1 MTLGIGQPFRDSRD
15 PNIKAP
21 TRFSHSQTIDALL
34 DAMTLPEQVALLAG
48 ADFWTTVPLPRLGVP
63 AFKVTDGPNGARG
76 GSFKGGVTTACFPA
90 GIGLAATWNIALI
103 RQAGEAL
110 ADEARLK
117 GASVLLAPTVNLHRS
132 TLNGRN
138 FECYSEDPWL
148 AGEIGVA
155 YIRGVQ
161 NRGVAAT
168 IKHFV
173 GNESEHQRMTISSR
187 IGERALRELYLL
199 PFEKAVK
206 QAGVW
211 AVMSAYNRINGCF
224 AGDHAPLIDG
234 VLRGEWGFDG
244 LVMSDWMASLDTV
257 KAAQA
262 GLDLEMPGP
271 TRCRGEQLVQ
281 AVEAGQVDAA
291 AVRAAAGRVLRL
303 AQRVGAFDAAGIPEE
318 RSADLP
324 GHRQLIR
331 RLGAEGCVLLKND
344 RALLPL
350 APARIAQPRTL
361 ALIGPNA
368 QTARIMGGGSA
379 TVNALHRIT
388 PFEGVAAQCGTGT
401 RLLHA
406 VGADNHRW
414 VPVLAQPMELAFF
427 DGTDFSG
434 PEVLRKTYPSSEQM
448 WAGAIEP
455 GVNADAFSARASLSF
470 IPDEDG
476 DYRISLTSAGLC
488 RCLLDGE
495 LLIDGWTHWQRGET
509 YFTFGCDEIVVTRRL
524 KAGQRCDFR
533 LEFSTA
539 TPEPVPVKALRLGV
553 HLPRGPAALD
563 EAVAVARAADVAL
576 VFVGL
581 NAEFDNEGLDRRDM
595 NLPHGQ
601 DELIRRVAEANPNT
615 VVVLQTGAP
624 VAMPWLDQV
633 PALLQAWYPG
643 QECGHAIADVLF
655 GAAEP
660 GGRLPQ
666 TFPKRL
672 ADDPTFGDPR
682 RYPGVDGEVRY
693 DEEVFIGYRHYES
706 HGIEPLF
713 AFGHGLSYTRF
724 DYSDLRLSASVMAPG
739 GHLELG
745 VAVTNSGER
754 SGQEVVQLYV
764 ADLAAT
770 VARPPQELKGFA
782 KLELAPGQTGHVRF
796 SLDMRSLAFF
806 DERRAAWV
814 AEAGEFE
821 IRIGASSQDIRLSRR
836 IVLVADWIEPVSA
849 RASA

>member
-1 MTLGIGQPFRDSRD
+1 MNIETRSSDSD
-15 PNIKAP
+15 ALA
-21 TRFSHSQTIDALL
+21 IDALL
-34 DAMTLPEQVALLAG
+34 DAMTLREQVALLVG
-48 ADFWTTVPLPRLGVP
+48 ADFWTTVPVPRLGVP

-76 GSFKGGVTTACFPA
+76 GSFKGGVTTACFPV
-90 GIGLAATWNIALI
+90 GISLAATWNTALI
-103 RQAGEAL
+103 REAGEAL
-110 ADEARLK
+110 AVQARMK

-161 NRGVAAT
+161 GQGVAAT

-173 GNESEHQRMTISSR
+173 GNESEYQRMTISSS

-206 QAGVW
+206 EAGVW

-224 AGDHAPLIDG
+224 AGDHAPLIAG

-244 LVMSDWMASLDTV
+244 LVMSDWFATLDTV

-281 AVEAGQVDAA
+281 AVEAGQVDAGK
-291 AVRAAAGRVLRL
+291 VRAGAGHVLRL
-303 AQRVGAFDAAGIPEE
+303 AQRVGAFDSPGIAEE
-318 RSADLP
+318 RSVDLP
-324 GHRQLIR
+324 KHRALIR
-331 RLGAEGCVLLKND
+331 RLGAEGCVLLKNEN
-344 RALLPL
+344 ALLPL
-350 APARIAQPRTL
+350 APAGQAPRRTL

-368 QTARIMGGGSA
+368 KTAQIMGGGSA

-388 PFEGVAAQCGTGT
+388 PFQGIAAQCGAETI
-401 RLLHA
+401 LLHA
-406 VGADNHRW
+406 TGADNHRW
-414 VPVLAQPMELAFF
+414 VPVLNQPMELVFF
-427 DGTDFSG
+427 NSTDFSG

-448 WAGAIEP
+448 WAGAVED
-455 GVNADAFSARASLSF
+455 GVDGDAFSARGALSYVAAA
-470 IPDEDG
+470 DG
-476 DYRISLTSAGLC
+476 EHQISLTSAGLC
-488 RCLLDGE
+488 RCWLDGE
-495 LLIDGWTHWQRGET
+495 LLIDAWTNWQRGDT

-524 KAGQRCDFR
+524 RAGQRCEFT

-539 TPEPVPVKALRLGV
+539 TPEPTPPKAIRLGV
-553 HLPRGPAALD
+553 HRPRGEAAI
-563 EAVAVARAADVAL
+563 EQAVAVASVADAAL

-581 NAEFDNEGLDRRDM
+581 NAEFDNEGLDRHDM

-601 DELIRRVAEANPNT
+601 DELIRRVAAANPNT

-624 VAMPWLDQV
+624 VTMPWLDKV

-655 GAAEP
+655 GVADP

-672 ADDPTFGDPR
+672 ADNPTFGDPR

-693 DEEVFIGYRHYES
+693 DEGILIGYRHYEGR
-706 HGIEPLF
+706 HVAPLF
-713 AFGHGLSYTRF
+713 PFGHGLSYTRF
-724 DYSDLRLSASVMAPG
+724 EHTHLTLSASELAPG
-739 GHLELG
+739 GRLE
-745 VAVTNSGER
+745 VSVDVTNRGER
-754 SGQEVVQLYV
+754 SGHEVVQLYL
-764 ADLAAT
+764 ADRVAT
-770 VARPPQELKGFA
+770 VERPPQELKAFS
-782 KLELAPGQTGHVRF
+782 KLELAPGETGTARM
-796 SLDMRSLAFF
+796 SLDMRSFAFF
-806 DERRAAWV
+806 DERRVAWV

-821 IRIGASSQDIRLSRR
+821 IRVGASSQDIRQRAV
-836 IVLVADWIEPVSA
+836 IVLSADWVEPVGA